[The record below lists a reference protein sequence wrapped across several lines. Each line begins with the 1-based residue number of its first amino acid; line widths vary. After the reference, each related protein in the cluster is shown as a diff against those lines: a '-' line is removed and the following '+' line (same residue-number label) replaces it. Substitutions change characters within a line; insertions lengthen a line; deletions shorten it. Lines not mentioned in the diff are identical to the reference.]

1 MSSFATNQHCV
12 EKLIQLSETQS
23 VVATEDIFDEQ
34 GFKLLAKGA
43 SISREMQDR
52 LLLRKL
58 RAPLESSLSV
68 HDGVTLTGLLQG
80 TLTLIDSNPVLGKI
94 AGSQE
99 ARAVLRDNLS
109 LRLPPPLLLL
119 LTCLTQSD
127 PDSIHHLQLV
137 TAISAGIAAQQ
148 KSSASTAQTALLAA
162 VLHDLG
168 EIYIKP
174 DYVHSQRP
182 LTPEEWKHVAAHP
195 QIGQLVIRSLT
206 SMPDAV
212 LACVGQH
219 HERHDGSGYPAQL
232 DQHEQHPL
240 SAWIAV
246 ADAVSALIKSNQTDG
261 ERISL
266 ALRIIPGEFD
276 RQLTDPIIRA
286 VQSLRADNSQQISPQ
301 SIDHAQNLL
310 ERLHAASAELQQV
323 LTQPLAAPLQAIC
336 DKTRH
341 LLAGFAR
348 SLRATGILDAR
359 VLAPEDFN
367 DQRLLAEMQ
376 QIVREVSWR
385 MRHLA
390 RNLYLRAS
398 TDPAALQ
405 RLGQAIQLLDQPPE
419 SSATAAASTAVST
432 PA

>member
-1 MSSFATNQHCV
+1 MPSFATNQHCV

-23 VVATEDIFDEQ
+23 VVATEDIFDEN
-34 GFKLLAKGA
+34 GLKLLAKGA
-43 SISREMQDR
+43 AVSREMQDR
-52 LLLRKL
+52 LLMRKL
-58 RAPLESSLSV
+58 RAPLEASLSV
-68 HDGVTLTGLLQG
+68 NDGLSLASLLQG

-94 AGSQE
+94 AGSQG
-99 ARAVLRDNLS
+99 ARTVLRENLS
-109 LRLPPPLLLL
+109 LHLPPPLLLL
-119 LTCLTQSD
+119 LTCLSKSD

-137 TAISAGIAAQQ
+137 TAICAGIAAQQ
-148 KSSASTAQTALLAA
+148 RSSASTAQTALLAA
-162 VLHDLG
+162 ILHDLG
-168 EIYIKP
+168 EIYINP
-174 DYVHSQRP
+174 DYIHSQRP
-182 LTPEEWKHVAAHP
+182 LAPEEWKHVAAHP

-206 SMPDAV
+206 SMSDAV

-240 SAWIAV
+240 TAWIAV

-276 RQLTDPIIRA
+276 RNLTDPIIRA
-286 VQSLRADNSQQISPQ
+286 VQSLRAESSGQVSPQ
-301 SIDHAQNLL
+301 SIDHAHNLL
-310 ERLHAASAELQQV
+310 ERLNAASAELQQV
-323 LTQPLAAPLQAIC
+323 LAQPLAAALKGIC
-336 DKTRH
+336 EKTQH

-348 SLRATGILDAR
+348 SLRATGILDAG

-398 TDPAALQ
+398 TDQATLQ
-405 RLGQAIQLLDQPPE
+405 RLAQAIHLLDQPQE
-419 SSATAAASTAVST
+419 NGSSQAPAPATPPAA
-432 PA
+432 